1 MDRKGKKRHTRSPG
15 QPSYKRKFRG
25 NKHTAENDTQFVSG
39 DIVIGGGSGGS
50 VSLLASSWLE
60 SRERTLAE
68 LIRVSLYRRRRRR
81 KRISSK
87 MEAEKNDC
95 SEKENK
101 TSNEET
107 VAPVTNE
114 VANLKIEENTA
125 NSGNSGN
132 STPGS
137 PASPAGSFLASFK
150 AFSKFGDPKSDGKL
164 ITLSQS
170 DKWMKQAKVID
181 GKKITTTDTG
191 IYFKKHKSTKLG
203 IDQYKAFLE
212 ELAKSKKVDLTEMKN
227 KMATCGAPGLTSGTS
242 GAGKAA
248 STVDRLTDVSKYTG
262 SHKQRFDQS
271 GKGKGIAGRKDL
283 PDQSGYVQGYQNKDT
298 YNKAH

>member
-1 MDRKGKKRHTRSPG
+1 MASTSGTM
-15 QPSYKRKFRG
+15 Q
-25 NKHTAENDTQFVSG
+25 AEKSDNET
-39 DIVIGGGSGGS
+39 
-50 VSLLASSWLE
+50 
-60 SRERTLAE
+60 
-68 LIRVSLYRRRRRR
+68 
-81 KRISSK
+81 
-87 MEAEKNDC
+87 EKNDAKV
-95 SEKENK
+95 EKIEKNEDGLVNK
-101 TSNEET
+101 
-107 VAPVTNE
+107 AG
-114 VANLKIEENTA
+114 NLKIEEDTG
-125 NSGNSGN
+125 S

-137 PASPAGSFLASFK
+137 PGATQPGNFLSSFK

-203 IDQYKAFLE
+203 IEQYKAFLE
-212 ELAKSKKVDLTEMKN
+212 ELAKSKKLDLAEMKK
-227 KMATCGAPGLTSGTS
+227 KMANCGSPGFTGGAS

-262 SHKQRFDQS
+262 SHKQRFDET
-271 GKGKGIAGRKDL
+271 GKGKGIAGRKDM

>member
-1 MDRKGKKRHTRSPG
+1 
-15 QPSYKRKFRG
+15 
-25 NKHTAENDTQFVSG
+25 
-39 DIVIGGGSGGS
+39 
-50 VSLLASSWLE
+50 
-60 SRERTLAE
+60 
-68 LIRVSLYRRRRRR
+68 
-81 KRISSK
+81 
-87 MEAEKNDC
+87 MEVEKNGC
-95 SEKENK
+95 PEKEK
-101 TSNEET
+101 NEATNET
-107 VAPVTNE
+107 TIAPVTNE
-114 VANLKIEENTA
+114 VANLKIEENAT
-125 NSGNSGN
+125 NSGN

-137 PASPAGSFLASFK
+137 PAASPAGSFLASFK

-227 KMATCGAPGLTSGTS
+227 KMANCGTPGLTSGAS

-262 SHKQRFDQS
+262 SHKQRFDET